1 MSVFCCSLVF
11 ADYQKK
17 CYKYAINTSWCVLG
31 QKMAIKRKITSAA
44 IKELTLEER
53 RINDTEVSGF
63 HAIRFESGKVVYY
76 VYYRLDGKQVNY
88 KLGLATDLS
97 PAQARDLARAKLGE
111 VAKGKNV
118 QEDKKKAREET
129 KRRKYLNFGTFLDK
143 KYEAYLVSRNPK
155 TASKTL
161 NHLKSQFKHL
171 LNRDLDQITAWDV
184 EKWKNERVKLGR
196 AASTINY
203 SINTLKGALSRAV
216 EWGLIE
222 SHNLSKVKTLKFDNT
237 RIRYLSK
244 EEECRLLNAIALRD
258 KTIRDKRVSSNS
270 HREARGNELFP
281 SFDGVKFV
289 DYVEP
294 IVLTAMNTGL
304 RRGELMEL
312 RWQDISLE
320 NRYLT
325 VRATTAKS
333 KKSRVVPLN
342 DTVYQVLCDWREINP
357 DATYVYISGEDKP
370 LTDIKKPWLKLV
382 EQAELKDFNFHDLR
396 HHFASK
402 LVMAGVDLNTVRE
415 LLGHSDLKMTLRYA
429 HLAPE
434 HKAAAVNLI
443 G

>member
-1 MSVFCCSLVF
+1 
-11 ADYQKK
+11 
-17 CYKYAINTSWCVLG
+17 
-31 QKMAIKRKITSAA
+31 MAIKRKITSAS
-44 IKELTLEER
+44 IKELTVEER

-63 HAIRFESGKVVYY
+63 HAIKFESGKVVYY
-76 VYYRLDGKQVNY
+76 LYYRLNGKQVNY
-88 KLGLATDLS
+88 KIGLATDIT
-97 PAQARDLARAKLGE
+97 PAQARDFAKTKLGE

-129 KRRKYLNFGTFLDK
+129 KRRKYLNFETFLDK
-143 KYEAYLVSRNPK
+143 KYEPYLIARNPK
-155 TASKTL
+155 TSKKTL

-171 LNRDLDQITAWDV
+171 LSRDLDQITAWDV

-222 SHNLSKVKTLKFDNT
+222 SHNLSKVKSIKFDNT

-244 EEECRLLNAIALRD
+244 EEESRLMDAIEKRD
-258 KTIRDKRVSSNS
+258 QSIRDKRDSANR
-270 HREARGNELFP
+270 HRKTRRKELQP
-281 SFDGVKFV
+281 SYHGVRFV

-294 IVLTAMNTGL
+294 IVITAMNTGL
-304 RRGELMEL
+304 RRGELMSL
-312 RWQDISLE
+312 RWEDISLD

-325 VRATTAKS
+325 VRGTVAKS

-342 DTVYQVLCDWREINP
+342 DTVFQVLVDWRAINP
-357 DATYVYISGEDKP
+357 NTVNVFISGDDKP

-382 EQAELKDFNFHDLR
+382 EQAGLENFNFHDLR

>member
-1 MSVFCCSLVF
+1 
-11 ADYQKK
+11 
-17 CYKYAINTSWCVLG
+17 
-31 QKMAIKRKITSAA
+31 MAIKKKITSAA
-44 IKELTLEER
+44 IKALTLEER
-53 RINDTEVSGF
+53 RLNDTEVSGF
-63 HAIRFESGKVVYY
+63 HVIKFESGKVVYY
-76 VYYRLDGKQVNY
+76 VYYRLNGKQVNY
-88 KLGLATDLS
+88 KIGLATDIT
-97 PAQARDLARAKLGE
+97 PAQARDLAKTKLGE
-111 VAKGKNV
+111 VATGKNV

-129 KRRKYLNFGTFLDK
+129 KRKKYLNFETFLDK
-143 KYEAYLVSRNPK
+143 KYEPFLIARNPNTSKK
-155 TASKTL
+155 TI

-184 EKWKNERVKLGR
+184 EKWKNGRVKLGR

-222 SHNLSKVKTLKFDNT
+222 SHNLSKVKSIKFDNT
-237 RIRYLSK
+237 RIRYLSP
-244 EEECRLLNAIALRD
+244 EEESRLLNAVAQRD
-258 KTIRDKRVSSNS
+258 QLIRDKRDSANR
-270 HREARGNELFP
+270 HREARGNELHP
-281 SFDGVKFV
+281 SFNGVHFV

-294 IVLTAMNTGL
+294 IILTAMNTGL
-304 RRGELMEL
+304 RRGELMSL
-312 RWQDISLE
+312 RWEDISLD

-325 VRATTAKS
+325 VRGTIAKS

-342 DTVYQVLCDWREINP
+342 DTVWGVLSEWRAINP
-357 DATYVYISGEDKP
+357 NAVYVFISGEDKP

-382 EQAELKDFNFHDLR
+382 EQSGLKNFNFHDLR